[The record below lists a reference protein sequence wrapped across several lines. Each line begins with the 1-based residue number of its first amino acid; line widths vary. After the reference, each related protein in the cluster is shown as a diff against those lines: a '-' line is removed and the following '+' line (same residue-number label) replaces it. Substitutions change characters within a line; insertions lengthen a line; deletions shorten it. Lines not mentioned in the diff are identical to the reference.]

1 LTIFISPLATPART
15 VFGCSVVIVRY
26 EEVIRRLGAAHDLL
40 ITQAEDMA
48 EAQLAASA
56 AGQHGVPGETE
67 PGTARLAE
75 GYLMSCK

>member
-1 LTIFISPLATPART
+1 
-15 VFGCSVVIVRY
+15 
-26 EEVIRRLGAAHDLL
+26 
-40 ITQAEDMA
+40 MA